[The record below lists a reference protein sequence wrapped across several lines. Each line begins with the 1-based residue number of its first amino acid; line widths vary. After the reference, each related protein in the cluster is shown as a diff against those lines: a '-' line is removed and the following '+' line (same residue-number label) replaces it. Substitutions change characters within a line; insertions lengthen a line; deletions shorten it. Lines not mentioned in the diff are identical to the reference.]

1 MKIQTILKGLAIVM
15 MATGFAII
23 WFGLKV
29 IEG

>member
-1 MKIQTILKGLAIVM
+1 MKILIILKGLAIVM